1 MSDLHPQT
9 TDASQRE
16 ALVSLTALY
25 FIEEHALLARDQ
37 LEDARQSLQAL
48 FLRTSG
54 EETMLRKLI
63 ETLKATRRIH
73 QSFAGISSTLA
84 GVSTCAITLNSK
96 VTALRQQLEHE
107 PCSPEENAAFVGPF
121 LTFSHGFANRI
132 ETLHRGMHEYLAAKE
147 NEAKGLDVYRIARAA
162 REQLKR
168 RLAGQL
174 GSDAHGPLEAKIRQE
189 VVAAFDFSEAES
201 NLRYARRES
210 RNRETEVREALAELK
225 AMSQMA
231 MNPRM
236 REHADSA
243 FAVPVAGHDDIF
255 ARYMDALPVYP
266 RLDDLKPMVVE
277 LFKMYQR
284 AYGMFDLDFQQLSQ
298 AAETM
303 LDNAE
308 AYFEAKEEDQDVGA
322 IREKLR
328 KIEGL
333 IAFLETAV
341 EPLHDPELDRYYKFS
356 RRISEI
362 VSATRKPWEHI
373 AEHLLRAKVQAEA
386 ELSTRL

>member
-1 MSDLHPQT
+1 M
-9 TDASQRE
+9 
-16 ALVSLTALY
+16 SLTALY

-84 GVSTCAITLNSK
+84 GVSTCVVTLNSK
-96 VTALRQQLEHE
+96 IMALREELERD

-121 LTFSHGFANRI
+121 LDFSHAFANRV

-147 NEAKGLDVYRIARAA
+147 SEAKSLDVYRIARAA

-168 RLAGQL
+168 RLAGSL
-174 GSDAHGPLEAKIRQE
+174 GSDTHGPLEAKIKQE

-201 NLRYARRES
+201 NLRYARRQS
-210 RNRETEVREALAELK
+210 RNREAEVRDALADLK

-231 MNPRM
+231 MNPHM
-236 REHADSA
+236 REQADHA
-243 FAVPVAGHDDIF
+243 FARPAAGHDDIF
-255 ARYMDALPVYP
+255 ARYMNALPVYP

-284 AYGMFDLDFQQLSQ
+284 AYGMFDLDFQHLSQ

-303 LDNAE
+303 LENAE
-308 AYFEAKEEDQDVGA
+308 AYFEAKEEDQDVNT

-341 EPLHDPELDRYYKFS
+341 EPLRDPELDRYYKFS

-362 VSATRKPWEHI
+362 VSAARRPWEHI